1 MKVYVLLQ
9 VNEDD
14 TTDLVGVY
22 SNYERANKELKQHKK
37 LYSQYY
43 FIDEAILDLENEN
56 EKGKGE

>member
-22 SNYERANKELKQHKK
+22 SNQARANKELKQHKK

-43 FIDEAILDLENEN
+43 YIDEAYLDLENE
-56 EKGKGE
+56 KIKGEVR